1 MENNKI
7 INNGLTK
14 LKIQFYYNNKKFGE
28 SLIKCP
34 KCGADNEENSNF
46 CLSCGERLKT
56 MAQFCPECG
65 NKNVENAKF
74 CENCGTSMETSG
86 SEIKISESQNKQSP
100 NANTDLSTNSPEKTV
115 SLNLTPA
122 ESLIILDHKE
132 HQRSPKELLKSTLID
147 LIFKNVYQLNV
158 QEVEKKGIFG
168 RKMVKKIYLEEGK
181 NFNMPLKP
189 HEEVFRKHL
198 PHKANSKRL
207 RKLQQRVYRTYGNN
221 YAKKKLL
228 APLASEGFFT
238 VEKKILGN
246 KYSLTEKGTKAQQ
259 MILELKNEGKN
270 LDNWLETDPER
281 AKAYLL
287 IGGSNIFLTDD
298 DSFNWFKNNF
308 QKIRQLY
315 ASRSDKINAFLF
327 FSFAWYGAF
336 KMHPKHMKG
345 IEFDQ
350 FDDGLDFDSFDS
362 TDFSSDFD
370 GFDDIFSDFDAFDVF
385 DSLDAADF
393 DSFDSGFDSGDAG
406 YDGGFD

>member
-1 MENNKI
+1 M
-7 INNGLTK
+7 
-14 LKIQFYYNNKKFGE
+14 KIQFLLICIKDEKFGE
-28 SLIKCP
+28 NLIKCP

-46 CLSCGERLKT
+46 CLSCGERIKEV
-56 MAQFCPECG
+56 AQFCPECG
-65 NKNVENAKF
+65 NKNVGNAKF
-74 CENCGTSMETSG
+74 CENCGASLETSG
-86 SEIKISESQNKQSP
+86 SEIKSSGSQIKQTPTVNSDISI
-100 NANTDLSTNSPEKTV
+100 NATEKTV

-122 ESLIILDHKE
+122 ESLIILDHKK
-132 HQRSPKELLKSTLID
+132 HQKSAKELLKSTLID
-147 LIFKNVYQLNV
+147 LIFKNVYKLNV

-168 RKMVKKIYLEEGK
+168 KKTVKKIYLEEGK
-181 NFNMPLKP
+181 NFNLPLKP

-198 PHKANSKRL
+198 PHKADSKRL

-228 APLASEGFFT
+228 QPLAAEGFFN

-246 KYSLTEKGTKAQQ
+246 KYSLTDKGIKAKQ
-259 MILELKNEGKN
+259 MILELKDEGKN

-308 QKIRQLY
+308 NKIRGLY

-327 FSFAWYGAF
+327 FTFAWYGAF
-336 KMHPKHMKG
+336 KMHPKRLKG
-345 IEFDQ
+345 IEFDDL
-350 FDDGLDFDSFDS
+350 DDDLDFDSFDGS
-362 TDFSSDFD
+362 DFDSFD

-385 DSLDAADF
+385 DSMDVADF

-406 YDGGFD
+406 YDGSFD